1 MTPDALKSVVAST
14 TSRQYLLVL
23 ECRHMLSGLDQ
34 GAQRSHPD
42 GHRMAIHAEMALMDG
57 QSQDEDGVAELGN
70 S

>member
-1 MTPDALKSVVAST
+1 MVRNRALSVNTEHV
-14 TSRQYLLVL
+14 
-23 ECRHMLSGLDQ
+23 Q